1 MSTFAVTTEVIEKIW
16 DHPNADRLQLA
27 KLAGM
32 DYQFVVP
39 KDKYSEGQLVFFFP
53 VDSLMPT
60 YLLEYIGLTG
70 KLSGKDKN
78 RVKTIKLR
86 GEFSVGLIAAP
97 DELGMMTPTEAGLDF
112 TEKLGVTKY
121 EPPEFI
127 SKNAKT
133 SSLPPELHVYDIE
146 SCERWPD
153 VVEALMDI
161 PCLITEKLE
170 GSNYAALL
178 RKDGSFVV
186 CTRRQSVEELEGQ
199 THTWWEVTRVYDIPA
214 LCKFIMDRY
223 DDVEPDYVVA
233 RGEVIG
239 PGIQGNI
246 YNLKQHELRIFDI
259 ELNGIPMDA
268 DLWYDLANDLYI
280 MQTRNVPILSAY
292 TTLRDYLKG
301 RPIKEASTGMSVLNP
316 DKLREGIVI
325 RPMTEQTHPKLGRVI
340 LKQRSPEYLLKSD
353 T

>member
-1 MSTFAVTTEVIEKIW
+1 MSTFAVTTEVVEKIW

-32 DYQFVVP
+32 DYQFVIP

-53 VDSLMPT
+53 VDSLMPA

-97 DELGMMTPTEAGLDF
+97 DELGMMTPTEVGLDF

-161 PCLITEKLE
+161 PVMITEKLE

-199 THTWWEVTRVYDIPA
+199 THIWWEVTRRQNIKEFCEDITY
-214 LCKFIMDRY
+214 RY
-223 DDVEPDYVVA
+223 GMLPQTVTV
-233 RGEVIG
+233 RGELIG

-246 YNLKQHELRIFDI
+246 YGLNKHELRIFDI
-259 ELNGIPMDA
+259 EIDGTPVDA
-268 DLWYDLANDLYI
+268 QQYLELMEGRPDY
-280 MQTRNVPILSAY
+280 VPELCIGK
-292 TTLRDYLKG
+292 TLRESLGGETTKQ
-301 RPIKEASTGMSVLNP
+301 ASTDKSILAP

-325 RPMTEQTHPKLGRVI
+325 RPMTEQTYPKLGRVI